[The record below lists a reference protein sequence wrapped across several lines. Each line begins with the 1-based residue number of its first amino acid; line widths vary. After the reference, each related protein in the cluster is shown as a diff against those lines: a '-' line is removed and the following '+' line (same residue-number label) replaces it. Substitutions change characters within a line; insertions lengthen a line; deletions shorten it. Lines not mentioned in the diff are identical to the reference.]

1 MHSNQPNKAMKKPK
15 LKVRKMNQFGN
26 KWEQLTIP
34 KEDGGQ
40 SWFNCHTGE
49 WKKGF
54 VQFIP
59 DVIYNIDHYRVVVG
73 DRELVGQEHWVA
85 VKDKAHWQKTFEQS
99 GFEVRY
105 VKSKK

>member
-1 MHSNQPNKAMKKPK
+1 MKKPK
-15 LKVRKMNQFGN
+15 FKVRKMNPFGH
-26 KWEQLTIP
+26 KYEQITIS
-34 KEDGGQ
+34 KEGSGP
-40 SWFNCHTGE
+40 SWFNCHIGE

-59 DVIYNIDHYRVVVG
+59 DVVYKIDHYRVVVG

-85 VKDKAHWQKTFEQS
+85 KGDKAYWQKTFEQS

-105 VKSKK
+105 VKEEKKTKKIK